1 MIPKGNYALLLLI
14 FSLLSCSPM
23 MAGPGFVSPTE
34 GGFNDS
40 LNKRKLKST
49 STTFNALEKV
59 VIDAGHGGKDPGG
72 MGENSREKHIALSI
86 AQLLAIGI
94 RTNYP
99 EVEVIMTRSDDTF
112 IPLYERAAIA
122 NDAGADLFIS
132 IHANIMPGGTST
144 YGTETFVMGQHVAK
158 HNLSV
163 AKRENASILLEDN
176 VEQNYGYDPNSDEGH
191 IMMSMFQHAFLERS
205 IQFAELVEN
214 EFSDAG
220 RKSRGVKQ
228 AGFVVLKE
236 TTMPSVLVET
246 GFMSNPDEEAFLMS
260 DAGQRKLANSL
271 LRAFGKYH
279 ERITGQPGPV
289 IERKSQPVAVVA
301 SSPAVAVNKP
311 AAASNVLAR
320 QEEVVSPPTFTQKAS
335 VFGREIQLSE
345 NPPPAARQQQWT
357 AKGVGESPLVYKPSS
372 SVVPYYSAPE
382 PSNTPAVITPPNEAP
397 KPTINQ
403 YEDLVRRQVQEGR
416 VAPPN
421 RVVPRGGYV
430 PVTYGTPVMAADTV
444 NPRKGKGYTFG
455 EAKKREAPP
464 KPKGPDL
471 KRIPDAQL
479 LYAVQIIATK
489 RELNLDEPQWQRLPY
504 PILKIVEGNLNKYQA
519 RGLRTAADAKTAK
532 ERINSAG
539 FYDAMI
545 VVYLDGKRLPP
556 ASVRYL
562 LGR

>member
-1 MIPKGNYALLLLI
+1 MT
-14 FSLLSCSPM
+14 
-23 MAGPGFVSPTE
+23 AGPTLASPPE

-49 STTFNALEKV
+49 PSTFNGLEKV

-99 EVEVIMTRSDDTF
+99 SVEVIMTRSDDTF

-214 EFSDAG
+214 EFSDVG

-260 DAGQRKLANSL
+260 GAGQRKLANSL

-289 IERKSQPVAVVA
+289 VERKPQTVAVVA
-301 SSPAVAVNKP
+301 SAAPLKASANKP
-311 AAASNVLAR
+311 AATSTVLTR
-320 QEEVVSPPTFTQKAS
+320 QEQVASPPNITRKAS
-335 VFGREIQLSE
+335 VFGREIQLAES
-345 NPPPAARQQQWT
+345 PPAAPRQQQWT
-357 AKGVGESPLVYKPSS
+357 AKGVGESPLVYKPTTPI
-372 SVVPYYSAPE
+372 VPYYQAPQ
-382 PSNTPAVITPPNEAP
+382 PSSTPPVITPSVVEQNA
-397 KPTINQ
+397 TINQ
-403 YEDLVRRQVQEGR
+403 YDDLVRRQVKEGR

-421 RVVPRGGYV
+421 RVVPGGGYA
-430 PVTYGTPVMAADTV
+430 PVAYGTPIMVADTV
-444 NPRKGKGYTFG
+444 NPGKSYSFG
-455 EAKKREAPP
+455 EAKKRKAPP

-471 KRIPDAQL
+471 KTIPDDQL
-479 LYAVQIIATK
+479 LYAVQIMATK

-504 PILKIVEGNLNKYQA
+504 PILKIVEGDLNKYQA
-519 RGLRTAADAKTAK
+519 RGLRRAADARAAK

-539 FYDAMI
+539 FYDAMV